1 MRAAAFLTG
10 VPPGVPLLLV
20 ALALTLV
27 VMVAV
32 CWRAI
37 MAERRAATLLRD
49 VLTDAEYEGLVNR
62 GYLEIASPSMWQRVY
77 RVPRAGGRVRVYEQ
91 ERLICELCLRPTR
104 LLPPSDVLLLH
115 KLMIEGDE
123 ATYLVTANHFAWGD
137 DAHAGPPIF
146 WYL

>member
-10 VPPGVPLLLV
+10 VPTDVPLLLV
-20 ALALTLV
+20 ALALALV

-37 MAERRAATLLRD
+37 MAERRADALLRD
-49 VLTDAEYEGLVNR
+49 VLTDAEYERLVNC
-62 GYLEIASPSMWQRVY
+62 GYLEIASPSVWQRVY
-77 RVPRAGGRVRVYEQ
+77 RVPRAGGRVRVYEH

-123 ATYLVTANHFAWGD
+123 TRYLVTANHFASGG
-137 DAHAGPPIF
+137 DAHAGPPVF